1 MSSPDSTR
9 SFRDLAEQ
17 EIQDLNL
24 PESSENEQLIKQ
36 LKIHERELELQ
47 HEALFAIQSELEQR
61 NRQFTQLF
69 EAAPIPYVLLDPG
82 GTILLANQPAH
93 QLLAHPGSVYRPKQT
108 LTSEN
113 LLSFIQDGDRTP
125 VKKHL
130 EQVMES
136 GKGRI
141 EELLIPGADSSGRWC
156 SIESSR
162 EPDEM
167 RWIFMIFFDI
177 SAKKAMEDD
186 LILAQNQAVH
196 ANKLKNLFLANLTHE
211 LRGALTSILHLA
223 QEADPRAAAQYEG
236 PLPALQRTAQGTLR
250 LIDDILD
257 YTATEDGTLSIRN
270 RSFRFMDL
278 IDHLRQR
285 YTPQA
290 RGKGLELHCRSQIPE
305 DLLFESDQDRLSQIL
320 SNLIQNAITYT
331 DTGRID
337 IIASYKPLTDFMG
350 ELDVEVRDTGIG
362 ISQQIIRD
370 IWQGPSAD
378 GNQYQKKTKGPGLG
392 LPLSKRITKLLGGQ
406 IYINS
411 NPGFGTS
418 AYLNLPVHVK
428 KAPPVVKTTPQASGT
443 TVDQQSSAQSEPIQQ
458 HSKSAAG
465 SRVTKTDISSGTSP
479 GSYTGSPEKKQL
491 PTHLHVLVAEDND
504 LNRIVLVNILKG
516 MGFSK
521 ISTARDGKEVIDT
534 LHQSPDV
541 GLIMMDISMPG
552 MDGLQAARIIRSGKA
567 GNPEVPIIAVSAHS
581 LRGDN
586 KTAATAGLNHHII
599 KPYTRLHVQ
608 QALEKVLL

>member
-1 MSSPDSTR
+1 MSSPESTR

-17 EIQDLNL
+17 EIQGLNL

-47 HEALFAIQSELEQR
+47 HEALIAIQSELEQR

-82 GTILLANQPAH
+82 GTILLANQPAQ
-93 QLLAHPGSVYRPKQT
+93 QLLAHPGSAYRPKQT
-108 LTSEN
+108 ITSES
-113 LLSFIQDGDRTP
+113 LLSFIQDGDRTS

-186 LILAQNQAVH
+186 LILAQNQAVQ

-223 QEADPRAAAQYEG
+223 QEADPEAAAQYEG

-270 RSFRFMDL
+270 RSFRFVDL
-278 IDHLRQR
+278 IDHLRER

-320 SNLIQNAITYT
+320 SNLIHNAITYT

-362 ISQQIIRD
+362 IPQQIIRD
-370 IWQGPSAD
+370 IWQGPSTD
-378 GNQYQKKTKGPGLG
+378 GNQFKKKTKGPGLG

-428 KAPPVVKTTPQASGT
+428 KAPPVIKTTLQDSGASL
-443 TVDQQSSAQSEPIQQ
+443 DHLQLSHSDRIQQ
-458 HSKSAAG
+458 HSQSG
-465 SRVTKTDISSGTSP
+465 TGSSGTST
-479 GSYTGSPEKKQL
+479 GAYTGSQEKKQL

-516 MGFSK
+516 MGFSR
-521 ISTARDGKEVIDT
+521 ISSARDGKEVIDI